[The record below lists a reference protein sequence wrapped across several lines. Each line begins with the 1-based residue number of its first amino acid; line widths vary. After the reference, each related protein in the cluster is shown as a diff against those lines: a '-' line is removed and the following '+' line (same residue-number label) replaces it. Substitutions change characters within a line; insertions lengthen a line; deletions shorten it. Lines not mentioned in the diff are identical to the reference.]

1 MHSENGPLLEELHR
15 RWRDDPTSVDPSW
28 AAFFSGMEF
37 ARQSSGNGRWSGT
50 TADELRRQIGAE
62 RLIQAYRQAGHLQ
75 AHVNPLFSGP
85 PVPSPLLDLANFG
98 LTTEDLDKTVDASSA
113 FGLDGP
119 VRLHQLLE
127 HLQASYCGSV
137 GVEFMHIDS
146 LEIRNWIAQR
156 METVRVQWHLGLRQR
171 YRILITLLQ
180 AETFEK
186 FLHTKYVGQKRFSLE
201 GGETLI
207 PILDAL
213 IEKGP
218 ELGVREY
225 VLGMAHR
232 GRLNVLA
239 NILNKPLAE
248 IFFEFEDNYLPQSTI
263 DGDGDVKYHLG
274 FSADVVTSE
283 GQTVHISLT
292 PNPSHLEIVDP
303 VVQGRVRCKQ
313 RLHQDRERKRGI
325 PILIHGD
332 AAFAGQ
338 GIVMETFNL
347 MNLAGYRTGG
357 TIHIVVNNQIGFTT
371 NPRDARSTQYCTDIA
386 KFVQVPIFHV
396 NAEDTEA
403 CVAIAQLALEFRQQF
418 QRDVVIDLVCYRKWG
433 HNEGDN
439 PSFTQPLQCRIIEQ
453 KRPISQIYA
462 QRLAELA
469 AQPLQAS
476 LSAEVSRALDAEFQD
491 RLVETLRQAD
501 VAVVEYRRKLES
513 TLNQV
518 RGQVAQG
525 QHYRRGMEGFGGRWR
540 GLQRQYSHAV
550 VETGAAGLHLDI
562 VADAFVNLPTGF
574 TLHPQLVKV
583 MHGRHEA
590 VRQRKTVDWATAEA
604 LAFGTLLLEGI
615 PVRLSGQD
623 SRRGTFSQRHAVLV
637 DYHTGAEYYPLA
649 HLSPHQA
656 PFEVYDSSLS
666 EAAILG
672 FEYGYSLDDPYT
684 LVLWE
689 AQFGDFANGAQVIID
704 QFLISGESKW
714 NRSSGLVLL
723 LPHGYEGQ
731 GPEHSS
737 ARPERFLQMC
747 AEDNIQVCYPTTP
760 AQYFH
765 LLRRQ
770 MKRPFRKPLVVLT
783 PKSLLRLP
791 QAQSPVA
798 ELEAGHFREV
808 LDDPS
813 ANPEVVTRVLLCTGK
828 IYYELLRHREQLQ
841 TVTVALVRLEQ
852 LYPWPE
858 EQLGAILARYRR
870 CREWLWVQEEPQNMG
885 AWSFVEP
892 RLRAMGFPVE
902 YVGRDAGASPATGS
916 FHVHQREQQ
925 LLVEGAFA
933 TTLPTP
939 IGPGSTGWTVPT
951 PHSLNGSGG
960 MNPSVSWTDKHP
972 PSSASHP

>member
-1 MHSENGPLLEELHR
+1 
-15 RWRDDPTSVDPSW
+15 
-28 AAFFSGMEF
+28 
-37 ARQSSGNGRWSGT
+37 
-50 TADELRRQIGAE
+50 
-62 RLIQAYRQAGHLQ
+62 
-75 AHVNPLFSGP
+75 
-85 PVPSPLLDLANFG
+85 
-98 LTTEDLDKTVDASSA
+98 
-113 FGLDGP
+113 
-119 VRLHQLLE
+119 
-127 HLQASYCGSV
+127 
-137 GVEFMHIDS
+137 
-146 LEIRNWIAQR
+146 
-156 METVRVQWHLGLRQR
+156 
-171 YRILITLLQ
+171 
-180 AETFEK
+180 
-186 FLHTKYVGQKRFSLE
+186 
-201 GGETLI
+201 
-207 PILDAL
+207 
-213 IEKGP
+213 
-218 ELGVREY
+218 
-225 VLGMAHR
+225 
-232 GRLNVLA
+232 
-239 NILNKPLAE
+239 
-248 IFFEFEDNYLPQSTI
+248 
-263 DGDGDVKYHLG
+263 
-274 FSADVVTSE
+274 
-283 GQTVHISLT
+283 
-292 PNPSHLEIVDP
+292 
-303 VVQGRVRCKQ
+303 
-313 RLHQDRERKRGI
+313 
-325 PILIHGD
+325 
-332 AAFAGQ
+332 
-338 GIVMETFNL
+338 

-396 NAEDTEA
+396 NAEDPEA

-525 QHYRRGMEGFGGRWR
+525 QHHRRGMEGFGGRWR